1 MKKKIF
7 FDKIRYMFSDRKEA
21 GILLSKKLSHYKNKD
36 VIVLAI
42 PRGGVVVGAQISS
55 YLDCSLDIIIPR
67 KIGAPE
73 NQEYALGAI
82 TSDGTIVLNPSVSS
96 SILKDEKF
104 KKQCEAEIKEI
115 KRREKEYQQGGEKY
129 DIKDKIVIL
138 CDDGIATG
146 STMLAAIKSVEKRHP
161 KKIVVA
167 VPVLPRDTLL
177 NLQRK
182 VDEVVY
188 LDAPDIFY
196 AVGQF
201 YYDFS
206 QTTDEEVKN
215 ILKERKNAKRNN
227 I

>member
-1 MKKKIF
+1 
-7 FDKIRYMFSDRKEA
+7 MFRDRKEA
-21 GILLSKKLSHYKNKD
+21 GVLLSKKLLHYKGKN
-36 VIVLAI
+36 VIILAI
-42 PRGGVVVGAQISS
+42 PRGGVVVGAQISNN
-55 YLDCSLDIIIPR
+55 LNCQLGIIIPR
-67 KIGAPE
+67 KVGAPE
-73 NQEYALGAI
+73 NLEYALGAI
-82 TSDGTIVLNPSVSS
+82 TSDGSIVLNPSVPL

-104 KKQCEAEIKEI
+104 KRQCEAEIKEI
-115 KRREKEYQQGGEKY
+115 KRREEEYQGSEKY

-146 STMLAAIKSVEKRHP
+146 STMLAAIKSVEKKIP
-161 KKIVVA
+161 KKIVIA
-167 VPVLPRDTLL
+167 VPVLPKDTLL

-188 LDAPDIFY
+188 LEAPDMFY

-201 YYDFS
+201 YWDFS

-227 I
+227 N